1 MTPRRKLLLL
11 VMSLLLPAVLLAC
24 SHVFVAGLMQVG
36 DSDRAIVWAQGAAS
50 DIETV
55 RVRIESSD
63 VFRAGRVAKPPRPD
77 YVASDCGPDAVQLS
91 FGGLGLHDG
100 QAAREAL
107 ELLAAQAGL
116 QVCASGIFII
126 SDAST
131 GDAAER
137 FGFVAQHLLLY
148 VLVPGGIA
156 TCLYWMLREQ
166 WQLPALLSA
175 RSAGPGIG
183 LGLIAAL
190 GLVAVTAAINLAF
203 GLPWSGDR
211 PGFTPGTDAAA
222 VFLGLALIGLSPVIE
237 ELAYRAWLITLAERA
252 LGAWA
257 AGALSSL
264 TFAASHLPASGRE
277 WLLGMLLG
285 AVCSA
290 LYLRTRSL
298 WAPVAANAGFS
309 LMLLGASTALG

>member
-1 MTPRRKLLLL
+1 MTARRKLLLL
-11 VMSLLLPAVLLAC
+11 AMSLLLPAVLLAC

-36 DSDRAIVWAQGAAS
+36 DNDRAIVWAQGAAS
-50 DIETV
+50 DIESV
-55 RVRIESSD
+55 RRRIESSA
-63 VFRAGRVAKPPRPD
+63 VFRAGRVANPPRPD
-77 YVASDCGPDAVQLS
+77 YVSSDCGPDAVELS

-107 ELLAAQAGL
+107 ELLAAQASL
-116 QVCASGIFII
+116 QVCASNIFII
-126 SDAST
+126 
-131 GDAAER
+131 GDTSAERTSER

-148 VLVPGGIA
+148 LLVPGGIVA
-156 TCLYWMLREQ
+156 CLFWMVREQ

-190 GLVAVTAAINLAF
+190 ALVVVAAAINLAF

-211 PGFTPGTDAAA
+211 PGFTPGSDATTL
-222 VFLGLALIGLSPVIE
+222 FLGLALIGLSPVIE

-264 TFAASHLPASGRE
+264 AYAASHLPASGRE
-277 WLLGMLLG
+277 WLLGIVLG

-298 WAPVAANAGFS
+298 WAPIAANAGFG
-309 LMLLGASTALG
+309 LMLLAASTALG